1 MAGES
6 PVLCRMHSGSLVAD
20 LFASSLHQ
28 GGRNL
33 AQALRIIENEGRGVV
48 VYIPPRGNLQVE
60 LELYGSALRPP
71 PDPKASPL
79 RDYGLGAQVLQELGL
94 RKIRLLT
101 NSRRKIAGI
110 HGYDL
115 EIVETIPLHPT
126 TTTAPHPPSS
136 GCLP

>member
-1 MAGES
+1 MTGDA
-6 PVLCRMHSGSLVAD
+6 PTLCRMHAGSLIAD
-20 LFASSLHQ
+20 TFASALHY

-33 AQALRIIENEGRGVV
+33 AEALRVIDEEGRGVV

-60 LELYGSALRPP
+60 LELYGSSLRPP

-101 NSRRKIAGI
+101 NSRRRIAGT

-126 TTTAPHPPSS
+126 AIAPHPPSS
-136 GCLP
+136 GSLP